1 VLPQFQP
8 MPLQKRVSAFDHPD
22 WVFELKYD
30 GFRALAYIESGGC
43 RLMSRNGN
51 QFKSF
56 PFLNLA
62 LPLECK
68 AKSAVLDGEIVCFDK
83 DGCSQFED
91 LLFRRGEPRFLAF
104 DCLYCDG
111 ENLRYLPLS
120 DRKHRLKGIVPHWR
134 QRLLYCDHIDGMG
147 ETLFNLA
154 CERDL
159 EGIVAKRRFDPYL
172 LDGSASWFKIK
183 NSSYSQWAGREELFD
198 RERSTDPD
206 GWGWESCAIAC
217 ESVLA

>member
-62 LPLECK
+62 LPHECK

-111 ENLRYLPLS
+111 GEPSLS
-120 DRKHRLKGIVPHWR
+120 ATQRPKAPVKGNR
-134 QRLLYCDHIDGMG
+134 
-147 ETLFNLA
+147 
-154 CERDL
+154 
-159 EGIVAKRRFDPYL
+159 
-172 LDGSASWFKIK
+172 SALGT
-183 NSSYSQWAGREELFD
+183 AAALM
-198 RERSTDPD
+198 RSH
-206 GWGWESCAIAC
+206 
-217 ESVLA
+217 